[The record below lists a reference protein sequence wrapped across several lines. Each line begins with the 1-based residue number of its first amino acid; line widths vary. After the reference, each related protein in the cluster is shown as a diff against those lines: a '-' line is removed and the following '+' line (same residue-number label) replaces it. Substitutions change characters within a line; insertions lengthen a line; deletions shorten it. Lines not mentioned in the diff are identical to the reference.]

1 MNDSPAIARRR
12 ARQTRLRDERS
23 YHTCVAT
30 VTADV
35 VQKPVRP
42 LTDAAYDRMLQEWDQ
57 SVLRPDHEC
66 THTDCCARFAAEMS
80 QDVSP
85 LDMVTLKKFLKW
97 YCDGRKGRLAT
108 GSDGDKEQ
116 RITQNSAY
124 TCWKSFMSAWH
135 CRTGNVFSKSIQNTI
150 ETVRTWYNA
159 PRIFNADYGAA
170 DLWRR

>member
-1 MNDSPAIARRR
+1 MKSSPAIARRR
-12 ARQTRLRDERS
+12 ARQARLRNERS
-23 YHTCVAT
+23 YHTCIAT

-42 LTDAAYDRMLQEWDQ
+42 LTEAAYGRMLQEWDQ
-57 SVLRPDHEC
+57 SVVRTDHEC
-66 THTDCCARFAAEMS
+66 AHTDCCARFATEIS

-85 LDMVTLKKFLKW
+85 LDLVTLKKFLKW

-108 GSDGDKEQ
+108 GPDSEKEQ

-124 TCWKSFMSAWH
+124 TCWKSFMTAWH
-135 CRTGNVFSKSIQNTI
+135 RRTGEVFSKSIQNTI
-150 ETVRTWYNA
+150 ETVRTWSNA
-159 PRIFNADYGAA
+159 PRRFNADHDAA